1 MALSQNP
8 LVARRLVDTPECR
21 RDIGDVVMACADF
34 SWLTEGRAPSL
45 ETVDDFFASGAP
57 GTALKDKYGFGF
69 YVDEIIAGVAE
80 VIHGWNAPH
89 KSHIGLLLI
98 KPQFQRHGY
107 GRAAFSHIETFARS
121 LGSTVLRIGVIANN
135 KAAFSFWQS
144 VGFVRNGEVK
154 PKMPPFT
161 DDIVILEK
169 VIEQSGSKK

>member
-8 LVARRLVDTPECR
+8 LIARRLIDTPEFR
-21 RDIGDVVMACADF
+21 RDIGEVVMACADF
-34 SWLTEGRAPSL
+34 SWLTEGRAPTL
-45 ETVDDFFASGAP
+45 EAVDDFFTATAP
-57 GTALKDKYGFGF
+57 GIALKDKYGFGF
-69 YVDEIIAGVAE
+69 YVDEKIVGVAD
-80 VIHGWNAPH
+80 VVHGWNAPH

-98 KPQFQRHGY
+98 QPKFQRHGY
-107 GRAAFSHIETFARS
+107 GRAALDHIEILARG

-135 KAAFSFWQS
+135 KDAFAFWQR

-169 VIEQSGSKK
+169 TL